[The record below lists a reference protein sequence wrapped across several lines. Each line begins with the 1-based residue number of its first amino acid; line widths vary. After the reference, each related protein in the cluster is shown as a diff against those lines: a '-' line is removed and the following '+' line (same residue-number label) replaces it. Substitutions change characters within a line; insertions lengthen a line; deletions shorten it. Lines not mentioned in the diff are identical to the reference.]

1 MRSARGEVMSECCCD
16 MCAISRA
23 ENYCPYIYGQQTIL
37 DNIDGY
43 LYDLQVLK
51 ENKTAKNKVVK

>member
-1 MRSARGEVMSECCCD
+1 

-23 ENYCPYIYGQQTIL
+23 ENYCPYVYGQQTIL
-37 DNIDGY
+37 DNIEGY
-43 LYDLQVLK
+43 IYDLQVLK

>member
-1 MRSARGEVMSECCCD
+1 MGECCCD

-51 ENKTAKNKVVK
+51 ENKTAKNKGGKL